1 MGSGTRLD
9 YSELLCGKSFITV
22 KGTEKTS
29 DVDIRRGRGV
39 PYVLVLARELY
50 TVLINYYS
58 KSKECLKVVK
68 ILPDSLPQFTF

>member
-1 MGSGTRLD
+1 M
-9 YSELLCGKSFITV
+9 K
-22 KGTEKTS
+22 KGQRAS